1 MNGIHDIMRLSAFVY
16 IWLKAF
22 GRGGRSVGEQH
33 VGGERLHGNCMSALN
48 LLCLLLVPA
57 VAHWSKLPVNG
68 IPRPAGRS
76 VHVAIFDAR
85 AEHYWIHGGSSST
98 FVADLWSY
106 DFATG
111 SWDQRQQLNQP
122 PGRGDHVAAW
132 DPNSDTFWVHGGYDG
147 VSYLGDLWKYS
158 GYTWT
163 NIAATG
169 PSPRSQHVAVWDPSN
184 SVIWIHGGINSCV
197 LNDELW
203 KFDTKASTWT
213 AWPSS
218 QQPLARASHVAVWD
232 DANQAIWIHGGY
244 SRTCGDFGGL
254 QRDLWRFDT
263 TANSNNWN
271 LVAIGGPTAR
281 AYHVAGWDPTNEAI
295 WIHGGLQGA
304 NFCSDLW
311 RFDVNLYE
319 WRLLSEKE
327 GPSARFSHAAAFDST
342 STSFCLHGG
351 YSDGRLESDLWC
363 YQWTTTTTSRTTSSL
378 TTSSTSKTTSTSLT
392 RSTSITSSSTSSK
405 SRTSTSVSTI
415 TLTYSTTL
423 TKTTT
428 SATTSM
434 STSTSTS
441 SISLSSTTSIS
452 MSTTSTDTVT
462 SSTSISST
470 HTSSTT
476 QTKTSTETSTT
487 SYTSTST
494 TLSSSTTQTKTS
506 TVTSSTSTSYT
517 STSSTHTSSTS
528 KTSSSSSTTLTISS
542 STSSTRTTSSST
554 RSSTSQTIS
563 TSTSS
568 TVTIT
573 TTTTTTP
580 EDLTVFYIICPLSGL
595 VIVSL
600 VLLSLLYAWRYCKA
614 HRFVVVP
621 VSQVAVP
628 QAYLKSPEAPPW
640 CLPPAPPSPPP
651 PPVGP
656 PNMIPFNTQPLLPP
670 FESPLSPLAHAVP
683 SEHQIQLILP
693 DLHSPGEL
701 TGANDVRINIP
712 PHRCAVSPAPPIVE
726 VLVEVGVQPM
736 RPEYQPKP
744 MVRQLGGQFQDVA
757 CQRCVARETQQ
768 APILPMPNV
777 LTTVL
782 MPFLLRPACRLL
794 DGPRIV
800 RIAGHVAPHDESLAC
815 DVPDLQ
821 RCTEPSEAFK
831 RQRAQSTPPMVRPE
845 TLFLTHPMAGP
856 SLVNVTMKPMVQATA
871 RLPAT
876 MQRAPVLPQTC
887 IQVAAAYAAHLQAPQ
902 PLEEPPPPT
911 VNPRGRTCACE
922 GALEMDL
929 TPITL
934 EVSIPCALDRRLV
947 EVLPSEPRGE
957 IMVREPVALSTP
969 AFVWPSAAPKPQ
981 YPLQVAWWKPSFE
994 TPESL
999 PTSTV
1004 IIPVEIP
1011 SGSKGY
1017 VRTDWYQRRVN
1028 FFCSGQIGLATN
1040 EM

>member
-1 MNGIHDIMRLSAFVY
+1 M
-16 IWLKAF
+16 
-22 GRGGRSVGEQH
+22 
-33 VGGERLHGNCMSALN
+33 
-48 LLCLLLVPA
+48 
-57 VAHWSKLPVNG
+57 
-68 IPRPAGRS
+68 
-76 VHVAIFDAR
+76 
-85 AEHYWIHGGSSST
+85 
-98 FVADLWSY
+98 
-106 DFATG
+106 
-111 SWDQRQQLNQP
+111 
-122 PGRGDHVAAW
+122 
-132 DPNSDTFWVHGGYDG
+132 
-147 VSYLGDLWKYS
+147 
-158 GYTWT
+158 
-163 NIAATG
+163 
-169 PSPRSQHVAVWDPSN
+169 
-184 SVIWIHGGINSCV
+184 
-197 LNDELW
+197 
-203 KFDTKASTWT
+203 
-213 AWPSS
+213 
-218 QQPLARASHVAVWD
+218 
-232 DANQAIWIHGGY
+232 
-244 SRTCGDFGGL
+244 
-254 QRDLWRFDT
+254 
-263 TANSNNWN
+263 
-271 LVAIGGPTAR
+271 
-281 AYHVAGWDPTNEAI
+281 
-295 WIHGGLQGA
+295 
-304 NFCSDLW
+304 
-311 RFDVNLYE
+311 
-319 WRLLSEKE
+319 
-327 GPSARFSHAAAFDST
+327 
-342 STSFCLHGG
+342 
-351 YSDGRLESDLWC
+351 
-363 YQWTTTTTSRTTSSL
+363 
-378 TTSSTSKTTSTSLT
+378 
-392 RSTSITSSSTSSK
+392 
-405 SRTSTSVSTI
+405 
-415 TLTYSTTL
+415 
-423 TKTTT
+423 
-428 SATTSM
+428 
-434 STSTSTS
+434 
-441 SISLSSTTSIS
+441 
-452 MSTTSTDTVT
+452 
-462 SSTSISST
+462 
-470 HTSSTT
+470 
-476 QTKTSTETSTT
+476 
-487 SYTSTST
+487 
-494 TLSSSTTQTKTS
+494 
-506 TVTSSTSTSYT
+506 
-517 STSSTHTSSTS
+517 
-528 KTSSSSSTTLTISS
+528 
-542 STSSTRTTSSST
+542 
-554 RSSTSQTIS
+554 
-563 TSTSS
+563 
-568 TVTIT
+568 
-573 TTTTTTP
+573 
-580 EDLTVFYIICPLSGL
+580 
-595 VIVSL
+595 IVSL

-768 APILPMPNV
+768 APILPMPNA

-782 MPFLLRPACRLL
+782 MPFLLRPACRLF

-815 DVPDLQ
+815 GVPDLQ

-876 MQRAPVLPQTC
+876 MQKAPVLPQTC
-887 IQVAAAYAAHLQAPQ
+887 IQVASHVAHLQAPQ

-922 GALEMDL
+922 GASEMDL

-934 EVSIPCALDRRLV
+934 EVSIPCALESLDRRLV

-1011 SGSKGY
+1011 SGLKGY
-1017 VRTDWYQRRVN
+1017 VRTD
-1028 FFCSGQIGLATN
+1028 
-1040 EM
+1040 